1 MEERLMPKIG
11 NTYKNIISVM
21 VLDALNTYINS
32 ENNPEENDFRRWL
45 KGKKLYYLNRIT
57 NEVIKRKPIEK
68 VQAMG
73 YVAIEVYKIMER
85 DYEPSKE

>member
-1 MEERLMPKIG
+1 MPKIG

-21 VLDALNTYINS
+21 VLDALNNYISS

-73 YVAIEVYKIMER
+73 YVAIEVYKIKER
-85 DYEPSKE
+85 DYDVLQPGQE